1 MKILK
6 NLNLVLLTLIFTAC
20 TTVDYKPETVS
31 QDQAGKIQ
39 TILLGTILDLRL
51 VTIEGDRD
59 LGSAAGA
66 IIVGDLAS
74 DNDKAKAIKY
84 LEAYMEIDEGLQKR
98 DYAKFK
104 TIIKELQQP
113 AEDRYKL
120 EQFNKVF
127 HGTS

>member
-1 MKILK
+1 ME
-6 NLNLVLLTLIFTAC
+6 TA
-20 TTVDYKPETVS
+20 
-31 QDQAGKIQ
+31 
-39 TILLGTILDLRL
+39 
-51 VTIEGDRD
+51 
-59 LGSAAGA
+59 
-66 IIVGDLAS
+66 
-74 DNDKAKAIKY
+74 
-84 LEAYMEIDEGLQKR
+84 EGLHKR